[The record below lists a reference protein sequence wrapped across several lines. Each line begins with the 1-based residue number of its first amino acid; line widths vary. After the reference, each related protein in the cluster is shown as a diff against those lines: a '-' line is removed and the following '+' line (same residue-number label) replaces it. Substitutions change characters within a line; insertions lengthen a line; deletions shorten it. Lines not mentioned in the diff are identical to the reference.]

1 MRRKSRHAA
10 SIGRSIGVAE
20 HHRFPAGLT
29 RFTVTR
35 FVALA
40 GIAGFLVLPAAGAHA
55 TPTTDRVAA
64 IRAAVDRIAARWF
77 QAENDAAQIDA
88 RIADTQRKL
97 EAARARV
104 KATATLA
111 TARAVELYKTNDTTL
126 NSMFATDA
134 LDSARQAELADKANQ
149 QSVDDINALTAAVD
163 DLQAQRHELEAQRA
177 HQQEVLHT
185 VAGERAALD
194 AQLSLVRA
202 QANREAAAALR
213 TARDRASQAR
223 ARARL
228 ASIVT
233 APGNDSTAAPT
244 RDVSTTAVVSAAP
257 APAPAPAPP
266 PSNGRVSAHHD
277 DPFLVCTRT
286 RESSGVYTAV
296 SPSGYYGAY
305 QFSPSTWDTTAVHAG
320 RMDLV
325 GVLPSRASV
334 YDQDEMAWSLY
345 QWQGAGPWGGRC

>member
-1 MRRKSRHAA
+1 MRRKSRPAA

-29 RFTVTR
+29 RLTVTR
-35 FVALA
+35 FIALA
-40 GIAGFLVLPAAGAHA
+40 AIAALILLSAVSAHA
-55 TPTTDRVAA
+55 TTTTDRVAA
-64 IRAAVDRIAARWF
+64 ARAAVDRIATRWF

-88 RIADTQRKL
+88 RITDTQRKL
-97 EAARARV
+97 DAAQARV
-104 KATATLA
+104 NATSQIA

-149 QSVDDINALTAAVD
+149 LSVDDINELTAAVD
-163 DLQAQRHELEAQRA
+163 DLKAQERDLEAQRA
-177 HQQEVLHT
+177 HQQHVLHD
-185 VAGERAALD
+185 VANQRAALD
-194 AQLSLVRA
+194 AQLTLVRS
-202 QANREAAAALR
+202 QADREAAAALR
-213 TARDRASQAR
+213 SARDRASQAR

-233 APGNDSTAAPT
+233 APVSDPTSAPT
-244 RDVSTTAVVSAAP
+244 RDVSSVSTATNTP
-257 APAPAPAPP
+257 TPTPP
-266 PSNGRVSAHHD
+266 PSNGRVSSHHN

-286 RESSGVYTAV
+286 RESSGIYSAV

-305 QFSPSTWDTTAVHAG
+305 QFSPSTWDATAVHAG

-325 GVLPSRASV
+325 GVLPSRASE

-345 QWQGAGPWGGRC
+345 QWQGNGPWGGRC